1 MTKTEHDVI
10 GSRKPWAP
18 SLFLTGDNTA
28 RHPRRY
34 AALVLLSKP
43 PAEHHRMVQR
53 PIIGC
58 GVLAHQRG
66 WLRRGLGVREQV
78 FVAIK
83 EANMKAILCI
93 VAIAGVVAV
102 STPAHAQSC
111 QENFQ
116 VEGVVLL
123 TALNYRT
130 WQSFPGI
137 DHRKALNSLRSAMLA
152 EGFINVDMDRAGGAL
167 TAVPASG

>member
-1 MTKTEHDVI
+1 
-10 GSRKPWAP
+10 
-18 SLFLTGDNTA
+18 
-28 RHPRRY
+28 
-34 AALVLLSKP
+34 
-43 PAEHHRMVQR
+43 
-53 PIIGC
+53 
-58 GVLAHQRG
+58 
-66 WLRRGLGVREQV
+66 
-78 FVAIK
+78 
-83 EANMKAILCI
+83 MKAMLCI
-93 VAIAGVVAV
+93 VTISGVVAV
-102 STPAHAQSC
+102 ATPAKAQPC

-167 TAVPASG
+167 TAFQETSGSGRPQTLRVTARRIGGATRVDAVFSVQQGQAADATVVRGAICRVVAAVLH